1 MAEKLMDL
9 IFLAMGVVVT
19 MAICL
24 SVAFGVV
31 AWFSR

>member
-19 MAICL
+19 MAICM
-24 SVAFGVV
+24 SAAFGVV
-31 AWFSR
+31 NSFLH